1 MNTTTDITFERDV
14 LDSSTPVLVYI
25 WAAWCGPCRML
36 SPILDSLSNDRDDLT
51 VVKMD
56 ADENPQTMQR
66 LQVTSVPTMKLL
78 CDGQVIRTI
87 LGAKPRPAI
96 DALLA
101 DVL

>member
-1 MNTTTDITFERDV
+1 
-14 LDSSTPVLVYI
+14 
-25 WAAWCGPCRML
+25 ML
-36 SPILDSLSNDRDDLT
+36 SPILDAISTERDDLT

-56 ADENPQTMQR
+56 ADENPGTVLSYQI
-66 LQVTSVPTMKLL
+66 TSVPTMKLVR
-78 CDGQVIRTI
+78 DGEVVRTI

>member
-1 MNTTTDITFERDV
+1 MITTTDATFERDV
-14 LDSSTPVLVYI
+14 LESPSAVLVYF
-25 WAAWCGPCRML
+25 WATWCGPCTML
-36 SPILDSLSNDRDDLT
+36 SPILDAISTERDDLT

-56 ADENPQTMQR
+56 ADENPGTVLSNQI
-66 LQVTSVPTMKLL
+66 TSVPTMKLVR
-78 CDGQVIRTI
+78 DGEVVRTI

>member
-1 MNTTTDITFERDV
+1 
-14 LDSSTPVLVYI
+14 
-25 WAAWCGPCRML
+25 ML
-36 SPILDSLSNDRDDLT
+36 SPILDAISTERDDLT

-56 ADENPQTMQR
+56 ADENPGTVLSYQI
-66 LQVTSVPTMKLL
+66 TSVPTMKLIR
-78 CDGQVIRTI
+78 DGEVVRTI